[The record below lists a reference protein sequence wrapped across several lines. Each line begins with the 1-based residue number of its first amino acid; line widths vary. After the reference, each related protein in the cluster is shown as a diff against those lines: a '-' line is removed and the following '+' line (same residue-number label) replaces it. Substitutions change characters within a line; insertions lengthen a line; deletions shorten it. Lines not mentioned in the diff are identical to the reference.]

1 MKKLI
6 AITGASSGFGKE
18 MALYFHHLGYP
29 LLLMARRINRL
40 KELNLENA
48 YCAEVDVNDLEQIEA
63 AIEEAEKLY
72 GPIDLFINNA
82 GIMLLGDL
90 DTQDPKEWKEMMNT
104 NIMGTLNGMKSV
116 LPKMKQRQHGTVI
129 NFSSIA
135 GRKSFPQHAAYC
147 ASKYGIMGLS
157 EVAREELAPY
167 NVRIMTICPGAVQTE
182 LLSHTTDNKIKENYQ
197 QWLQETQVTQIQ
209 PQDIA
214 KTVCFMYEM
223 PQGVNLREVH
233 ISDTRQDS

>member
-1 MKKLI
+1 MKKLV
-6 AITGASSGFGKE
+6 AITGASSGFGRE
-18 MALYFHHLGYP
+18 MALHFHRLGYP
-29 LLLMARRINRL
+29 LLLMARRIDRL
-40 KELNLENA
+40 KELNLENT
-48 YCAEVDVNDLEQIEA
+48 YCAEVDVNHLEQIERA
-63 AIEEAEKLY
+63 VKEAEKLY
-72 GPIDLFINNA
+72 GPVDLFINNA
-82 GIMLLGDL
+82 GVMLLGDL
-90 DTQDPKEWKEMMNT
+90 DTQDPKEWKEMMDT

-116 LPKMKQRQHGTVI
+116 LQKMKQRQHGTVI

-147 ASKYGIMGLS
+147 ASKYGVIGLS

-167 NVRIMTICPGAVQTE
+167 NVRIMTICPGAVRTE
-182 LLSHTTDNKIKENYQ
+182 LLSHTTDSKIKENYE
-197 QWLQETQVTQIQ
+197 QWLQKAQVTQIQ

-214 KTVCFMYEM
+214 ETVRFMYEM